1 MRSSSFLA
9 LAAMLCGAVV
19 AVPAPTRTPLPSV
32 TRAQELAAADGTPD
46 CAALED
52 YCQCHDECVFFLLL
66 PPPSFPYYL
75 RLENVIGRE
84 QVLSMERIRVC
95 AELH

>member
-52 YCQCHDECVFFLLL
+52 YCQCHDDDFNCETNPSCEWCREHNAWGDQPP
-66 PPPSFPYYL
+66 PPPS
-75 RLENVIGRE
+75 
-84 QVLSMERIRVC
+84 QTTTTTM
-95 AELH
+95 